1 MCGGRGTRLD
11 APVEKP
17 LVEICGRP
25 MLDRVAAALRD
36 SSVETVRAVTS
47 PHTPNTRERA
57 ADLGLDPIEAPGDG
71 YVSDLDF
78 ALDRVSRPVVT
89 VVSDLPLVAPEH
101 VDAVVSAADGGAAT
115 ACVPVELK
123 RDLGASIDDALV
135 FDHEGTAVC
144 PTGLGVVGPA
154 TADSTADTDA
164 ETTAGTDSDTDSG
177 TDTDTDSDTDTHPTM
192 YLSTDTRLALNVNRP
207 TDIALAE
214 DRCE

>member
-1 MCGGRGTRLD
+1 MDALVMCGGRGTRLD

-47 PHTPNTRERA
+47 PHTPNTRDRA

-71 YVSDLDF
+71 YVSDLGF
-78 ALDRVSRPVVT
+78 ALARVSRPAVT

-101 VDAVVSAADGGAAT
+101 VDAVVAAADGGAAT

-123 RDLGASIDDALV
+123 RELGASVDDALV
-135 FDHEGTAVC
+135 FDYEGTAVC

-154 TADSTADTDA
+154 DAAAETDA
-164 ETTAGTDSDTDSG
+164 ETNAGTGADTNTDA
-177 TDTDTDSDTDTHPTM
+177 DTDTDSTM
-192 YLSTDTRLALNVNRP
+192 YLSTDTKLALNVNRP

>member
-17 LVEICGRP
+17 LVDICGRP

-36 SSVETVRAVTS
+36 SSVESVRAVTS
-47 PHTPNTRERA
+47 PHTPHTRERA
-57 ADLGLDPIEAPGDG
+57 ADLGLDPIEAPGEG
-71 YVSDLDF
+71 YVSDLGF
-78 ALDRVSRPVVT
+78 ALDRVSRPTVT
-89 VVSDLPLVAPEH
+89 VVADLPLVAPEH
-101 VDAVVSAADGGAAT
+101 VDAVVATADGGAAT

-123 RDLGASIDDALV
+123 RALGASVDDALV

-154 TADSTADTDA
+154 TADSAPDTDA
-164 ETTAGTDSDTDSG
+164 ETTADTDSDTDSG
-177 TDTDTDSDTDTHPTM
+177 TNADTDTHPTM

>member
-17 LVEICGRP
+17 LVDICGRP

-36 SSVETVRAVTS
+36 SSVERVRAVTS
-47 PHTPNTRERA
+47 PHTPNTRDRA

-71 YVSDLDF
+71 YVSDLGF

-89 VVSDLPLVAPEH
+89 VVADLPLVAPEH

-123 RDLGASIDDALV
+123 WDLGASVDDALV

-154 TADSTADTDA
+154 DA
-164 ETTAGTDSDTDSG
+164 EAGTH
-177 TDTDTDSDTDTHPTM
+177 TDTDTDTDTHPTM
-192 YLSTDTRLALNVNRP
+192 YLSTDSRLALNVNRP

>member
-1 MCGGRGTRLD
+1 M
-11 APVEKP
+11 
-17 LVEICGRP
+17 
-25 MLDRVAAALRD
+25 
-36 SSVETVRAVTS
+36 
-47 PHTPNTRERA
+47 
-57 ADLGLDPIEAPGDG
+57 
-71 YVSDLDF
+71 
-78 ALDRVSRPVVT
+78 
-89 VVSDLPLVAPEH
+89 APEH
-101 VDAVVSAADGGAAT
+101 VDAVVATADGGAAT

-164 ETTAGTDSDTDSG
+164 ETTAGTDSDTGSG
-177 TDTDTDSDTDTHPTM
+177 TDTDTDTDSGTDTDTHPTM

>member
-17 LVEICGRP
+17 LVDICGRP
-25 MLDRVAAALRD
+25 MLDRVAAALRE

-47 PHTPNTRERA
+47 PHTPNTRDRA

-71 YVSDLDF
+71 YVSDLGF
-78 ALDRVSRPVVT
+78 ALDRVGRPVVT

-101 VDAVVSAADGGAAT
+101 VDAVVAAADGGAAT

-123 RDLGASIDDALV
+123 RDLGASVDDALV

-154 TADSTADTDA
+154 DA
-164 ETTAGTDSDTDSG
+164 EARTP
-177 TDTDTDSDTDTHPTM
+177 TDTDTDADTDTDSTM

>member
-17 LVEICGRP
+17 LVDICGRP
-25 MLDRVAAALRD
+25 MLDRVAAALRE
-36 SSVETVRAVTS
+36 SSAETVRAVTS

-71 YVSDLDF
+71 YVSDLGF

-123 RDLGASIDDALV
+123 RDLGASVDDALV

-154 TADSTADTDA
+154 AADATIDTDA
-164 ETTAGTDSDTDSG
+164 D
-177 TDTDTDSDTDTHPTM
+177 TDTDTDTHSTM

-207 TDIALAE
+207 TDIELAE